1 MKNETGVTLVAL
13 VITIIVLII
22 LAGIGIGATTGIN
35 GNIQEAK
42 TNLAISE
49 LSQVQQA
56 VLETYIK
63 YRQTNNSNSLI
74 GIEITYSE
82 AEAEFAKLSSGT
94 LVGIESTDVDKVYYK
109 LTPTELEELGIQNSE
124 DTYIVNYYTGE
135 VFNITTQK
143 TTDGQVLYVNTE

>member
-82 AEAEFAKLSSGT
+82 AETEFAKLSSGT
-94 LVGIESTDVDKVYYK
+94 LVGTESTDVDKVYYK
-109 LTPTELEELGIQNSE
+109 LTPTELEELGIQNGK

-143 TTDGQVLYVNTE
+143 TEDGQVLYVNTE